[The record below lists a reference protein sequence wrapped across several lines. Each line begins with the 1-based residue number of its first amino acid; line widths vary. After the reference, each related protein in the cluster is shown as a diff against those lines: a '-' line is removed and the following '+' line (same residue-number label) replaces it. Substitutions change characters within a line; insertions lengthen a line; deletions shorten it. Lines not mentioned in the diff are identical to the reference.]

1 MMALV
6 ISCELAI
13 SMAPAASNR
22 KSGWKT
28 SLPLDPADPTVTDAR
43 ILPPTASITASQCQ
57 ALNDS
62 PKIIHASRAT
72 YIGDVCIAGI
82 TREGSSRLSIQ
93 NMNISVN
100 ACKTPIDQACTKTI
114 KPTPAGKVVSKT
126 IVPKIPWLP
135 PTHRLK
141 LGRGIPNP
149 DSTFLST
156 SVTMENTSGFASAA
170 RIQSS
175 KVG

>member
-1 MMALV
+1 MYK
-6 ISCELAI
+6 
-13 SMAPAASNR
+13 R
-22 KSGWKT
+22 
-28 SLPLDPADPTVTDAR
+28 
-43 ILPPTASITASQCQ
+43 Q
-57 ALNDS
+57 LNDS

-126 IVPKIPWLP
+126 IVPNIPWLP

-175 KVG
+175 KVGQPLQLSLRLNPRNVSRYCGTVMGASNCSTIF